1 VLTLRQFSN
10 LVVEIVPDSEAEIID
25 PPKKM
30 GRPPGAL
37 NSVNRIIKDVMQSC
51 LEAGFTPGEAL
62 VKIAMDPSHPI
73 PVTLKALDTILKY
86 TEPQFRAIEYLGHDP
101 SGLNIVVSM
110 DAFVKERLPAPKTNG
125 ANGSKP

>member
-1 VLTLRQFSN
+1 MNN
-10 LVVEIVPDSEAEIID
+10 LSDTDVEIL
-25 PPKKM
+25 PPKNKG
-30 GRPPGAL
+30 GRPKGSL
-37 NSVNRIIKDVMQSC
+37 NRADMVIKDVMQSC
-51 LEAGFTPGEAL
+51 AEAGFTPGEAL

-73 PVTLKALDTILKY
+73 PVTLKAIDIILKY
-86 TEPQFRAIEYLGHDP
+86 TEPQFRAVEYLGHDP